1 MPSSRRSDSGIEPK
15 SLFRLLHWQAGSL
28 PLASL
33 GKPTVLFWLKQN
45 SFLLFL
51 LQTAHYFHWQLEW
64 DICRDPNESESREP
78 SLGSDESSLPDY
90 LRI

>member
-33 GKPTVLFWLKQN
+33 GKPTVLSLAQTKLVP
-45 SFLLFL
+45 SVPITDCSLFSL
-51 LQTAHYFHWQLEW
+51 AAGVGYMQ
-64 DICRDPNESESREP
+64 RSE
-78 SLGSDESSLPDY
+78 
-90 LRI
+90 